1 MNKIIKAIIIIS
13 TVLIALGFAIKSC
26 EAKEITP
33 ANLDR
38 ALDEITDTSLYVG
51 KLFSMY
57 SIDFKKEHGPKAYE
71 DLIYEDNKCVMCGK
85 EK

>member
-1 MNKIIKAIIIIS
+1 MKKYIVIVLAILAI
-13 TVLIALGFAIKSC
+13 LGFAIKSC
-26 EAKEITP
+26 EAKALTSQ
-33 ANLDR
+33 NTDR

-57 SIDFKKEHGPKAYE
+57 SIDFKKEHGPKVYE
-71 DLIYEDNKCVMCGK
+71 NLIYENDKCVMCGK